1 MIYSKYKEQKHEWRI
16 WRRRRR
22 TGKTLARTEKGK
34 ECLENVFCK
43 IKQRYVLT

>member
-1 MIYSKYKEQKHEWRI
+1 MNEGSDDVDD
-16 WRRRRR
+16 
-22 TGKTLARTEKGK
+22 GLARTEKGK